1 MALELPDY
9 NLSEEQLEFRDTLR
23 RFFEEHAPMTEVR
36 AVMESEAG
44 VSRGLWK
51 QVCKELGLPGLA
63 IEEEHGGQGFALQEL
78 AIALAET
85 GRALAP
91 LPLFAVAGLAAR
103 AIQAVTT
110 GSDRSAWLGP
120 IANGMLATLAWVES
134 SGRWS
139 VDATTTEVHLD
150 GSLSGEKCFV
160 LNADA
165 AERFFVVAR
174 EAGSSGDEGLG
185 LYAVESDAPGLS
197 LCRVESLDPTRRLAT
212 LRLDRARARAVGE
225 PHAAGPGLVAALEEA
240 TALHCAEMVGGMQ
253 KVLETAVDYASTRYQ
268 FSRPIGSFQA
278 VKHKAADMLI
288 DFEGARTATAAALDA
303 LDAKQ
308 AESSLLVSV
317 AKAHTGPAYLRMATE
332 NIQIHGGVGYTWEY
346 DVHLYFR
353 RAHSSAIL
361 LGDASWH
368 QNRLAEAL
376 VLQLDR
382 GGQA

>member
-1 MALELPDY
+1 MPLELPDY

-23 RFFEEHAPMTEVR
+23 RFFEENAPMTEVR
-36 AVMESEAG
+36 AVMESEPG

-51 QVCKELGLPGLA
+51 QVCEEFGLPGLA
-63 IEEEHGGQGFALQEL
+63 IGEEHGGQGFAMKEL
-78 AIALAET
+78 AIALGET

-91 LPLFAVAGLAAR
+91 VPLFAVAGLAAH
-103 AIQAVTT
+103 AIEAVTT
-110 GSDRSAWLGP
+110 SSDRNAWLGP

-139 VDATTTEVHLD
+139 VDATTTEVHAD

-174 EAGSSGDEGLG
+174 EAGSHGDEGLG
-185 LYAVESDAPGLS
+185 LYAVEAAAPGLS

-212 LRLDRARARAVGE
+212 LRLDRAQARAVGE
-225 PHAAGPGLVAALEEA
+225 PHAAGPGLAVALEEA

-278 VKHKAADMLI
+278 IKHKAADMLI
-288 DFEGARTATAAALDA
+288 DFEGARTATA
-303 LDAKQ
+303 
-308 AESSLLVSV
+308 
-317 AKAHTGPAYLRMATE
+317 
-332 NIQIHGGVGYTWEY
+332 
-346 DVHLYFR
+346 
-353 RAHSSAIL
+353 
-361 LGDASWH
+361 
-368 QNRLAEAL
+368 
-376 VLQLDR
+376 
-382 GGQA
+382 